1 MPIAFET
8 DGRGHSDASLLLRGI
23 AFLAVVAALAGWMV
37 AKFNG
42 DLDDS
47 VRVTGLM
54 TRIGDGLPQ
63 NSDVEFRGVLV
74 GSVRDV
80 TPSSGDGP
88 NRVHI
93 DLDPAHAMGIPQ
105 TVTARVVPGNLFAVS
120 SVQLVDNG
128 PGPAIHD
135 GFDIAEDTSLATVQF
150 QTALTRMREIIAA
163 MSRSGTDDT
172 VGLIGALAQATDRK
186 GADLV
191 RAAGHLEDIVSRLD
205 EVMEPDGGPSTV
217 QSFARAVQGLDQSA
231 PDLLDALH
239 QAVVPLRTVAEKDAQ
254 LTAFLAAGLST
265 TATMATA
272 FENNTDRMIRISTS
286 LTPVIGVL
294 ADNSEQF
301 VPITTRLTVTA
312 QKFFDHVYDPEVG
325 IPQSKMILSLTP
337 ATPYTRADCPRYGD
351 LAGPSCSTAPLTA
364 PEQSMPAIMDP
375 SNLVLPEGYSL
386 PPGTIGGTVGPVG
399 SPQELARLAEIL
411 GEPVGSAAAILLG
424 PLLRGTVVT
433 IAPAPEET
441 GR

>member
-23 AFLAVVAALAGWMV
+23 AFLAVVAALAAWMV

-54 TRIGDGLPQ
+54 SRIGDGLPQ
-63 NSDVEFRGVLV
+63 NSDVKFRGVLV

-80 TPSSGDGP
+80 TPSAGDGP
-88 NRVHI
+88 NQVHI
-93 DLDPAHAMGIPQ
+93 DLDPAHAAGIPQ
-105 TVTARVVPGNLFAVS
+105 TVTARVVPGNVFAVS

-128 PGPAIHD
+128 PGPAVHD
-135 GFDIAEDTSLATVQF
+135 GFDIPEDTSLATVQF
-150 QTALTRMREIIAA
+150 QTALTQMREIIGA
-163 MSRSGTDDT
+163 MSRSGADDT

-191 RAAGHLEDIVSRLD
+191 RAAGQLENIVTRLNG
-205 EVMEPDGGPSTV
+205 VMAPDGGPSTV
-217 QSFARAVQGLDQSA
+217 QSFARAVQGLEQSA

-239 QAVVPLRTVAEKDAQ
+239 QAVVPLSTVAEKGAQ
-254 LTAFLAAGLST
+254 LSAFLAAGLST
-265 TATMATA
+265 AGTMATA

-294 ADNSEQF
+294 ADNSEHF

-312 QKFFDHVYDPEVG
+312 RKFFDHVYDPDVG
-325 IPQSKMILSLTP
+325 VAQSKMILSLTP
-337 ATPYTRADCPRYGD
+337 ATPYTRADCPRYGE
-351 LAGPSCSTAPLTA
+351 LAGPSCSTAPITA
-364 PEQSMPAIMDP
+364 PAQAMPASMDP
-375 SNLVLPEGYSL
+375 SNLVLPEGYTP
-386 PPGTIGGTVGPVG
+386 PPGAIGGNVGPVG
-399 SPQELARLAEIL
+399 SPQELAQLAEIL
-411 GEPVGSAAAILLG
+411 GEPVGSAATILLG
-424 PLLRGTVVT
+424 PLLRGNVVT
-433 IAPAPEET
+433 LSPAPQEA